1 MHLLDIKEIPSTGAP
16 LDAIRELPFPEG
28 NLKEWAFYP
37 RTRLGVYDFP
47 TEPIKLLHQNDDIPR
62 LYALDVEVKDL
73 FPLPPT
79 DISTISSVLYTL
91 HAPTLVLAAICL
103 FIAMVLSFLL
113 TDFKMKS

>member
-1 MHLLDIKEIPSTGAP
+1 MSATGNPIDSVTKLYDYPSTV
-16 LDAIRELPFPEG
+16 
-28 NLKEWAFYP
+28 KEWAFYP

-47 TEPIKLLHQNDDIPR
+47 TAPVQKFYSNNDIPV
-62 LYALDVEVKDL
+62 LYALESEFKDM
-73 FPLPPT
+73 FPMPQK

-103 FIAMVLSFLL
+103 FVAMVLSFLL